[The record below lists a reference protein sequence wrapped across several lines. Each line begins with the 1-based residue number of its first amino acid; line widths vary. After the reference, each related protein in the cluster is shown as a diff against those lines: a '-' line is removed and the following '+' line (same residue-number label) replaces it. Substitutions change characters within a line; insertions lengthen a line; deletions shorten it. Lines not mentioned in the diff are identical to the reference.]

1 MSVAPA
7 PTGAVRYLSGARRF
21 EQADVDA
28 QARRAASGFAALGVG
43 EGDGVGLVMVNE
55 VEVLV
60 CHQALA
66 LLGASAVPMGWHSTP
81 DEIAYIAADAN
92 LAVVVA
98 HDVTVEAVERA
109 LGRAPGARL
118 PVVVVETPDETAAAL
133 RLPRRSASPAAVRWS
148 DWQREQPQWDGAPR
162 EPRPAV
168 IYTSGTTGKPKG
180 VLRQAHAD
188 AAARELHATSTGAI
202 WGARDGGRTLL
213 VAPLYHSAP
222 LAYTRAAI
230 RAARTSGQLHLL
242 PRFDAERV
250 LATIAAQRITSVWMV
265 PTMFIRLLALPE
277 AVRSAHDLSSLTNV
291 LHSGAPCPVDV
302 KLRLIDWLGP
312 VVNEFYGSTETGPI
326 TYATSE
332 DYLAHPGTAGR
343 LLEHCRAAVVD
354 DHGHEVPTGTPG
366 ELAVAN
372 STYASF
378 TYRNREAE
386 REGIDLAGL
395 VLTGD
400 VALFDED
407 GFLYLKD
414 RKKDMVISGGVNLYP
429 AEVEDVLLQL
439 PNVRDGAAV
448 GVPDADLGEKLVV
461 AIELEHPE
469 PGVEARVLADLR
481 TRLSQPKVPKQVV
494 VVDDFPRSDTGKV
507 AKHRLRSLLSDPPGS
522 THARDGAAVAGTSPS
537 SSPTHAH
544 QEDTP

>member
-1 MSVAPA
+1 MTAAIA
-7 PTGAVRYLSGARRF
+7 PTGAIRYVSGARRF

-43 EGDGVGLVMVNE
+43 EGDGVGLVLVNE

-66 LLGASAVPMGWHSTP
+66 MLGASAVPMSWHSTP
-81 DEIAYIAADAN
+81 DEIAYIALDAG
-92 LAVVVA
+92 LAAIVA
-98 HDVTVEAVERA
+98 HDVTVQAVEQA
-109 LGRAPGARL
+109 VGRIAGARL
-118 PVVVVETPDETAAAL
+118 PVVVVETPDDTAEAL
-133 RLPRRSASPAAVRWS
+133 HLPRGSASSTAVRWE
-148 DWQREQPQWDGAPR
+148 DWQREQPEWDGVLH

-180 VLRQAHAD
+180 VLREAHTD
-188 AAARELHATSTGAI
+188 VAARELHAASTGVI

-213 VAPLYHSAP
+213 IAPLYHSAP
-222 LAYTRAAI
+222 LAYTRGAI

-250 LATIAAQRITSVWMV
+250 LATIEAERITSVWMV
-265 PTMFIRLLALPE
+265 PTMFMRLLALPE
-277 AVRSAHDLSSLTNV
+277 ETRSGYDLSSLTNV

-302 KLRLIDWLGP
+302 KLRLIEWLGP

-354 DHGHEVPTGTPG
+354 DRGREVPVGETG

-395 VLTGD
+395 ILTGD

-414 RKKDMVISGGVNLYP
+414 RKKDMVIAGGVNLYP

-439 PNVRDGAAV
+439 PNVRDGAAF
-448 GVPDADLGEKLVV
+448 GVPDADFGERLVAAV
-461 AIELEHPE
+461 ALEHPE
-469 PGVEARVLADLR
+469 PDVEARVLNDLR
-481 TRLSQPKVPKQVV
+481 ARLSRPKVPKQIL

-507 AKHRLRSLLSDPPGS
+507 AKHRLRSLLFDPPGS
-522 THARDGAAVAGTSPS
+522 AAPV
-537 SSPTHAH
+537 
-544 QEDTP
+544 ERKDTP